1 MERSYITFAQAQAA
15 MNAMLEAA
23 QKRPEQPVAIA
34 IVDDAG
40 HMVAYH
46 QMDNLTVF
54 ARRHSIRKAYTG
66 AITGRNS
73 GEFGEWMKS
82 RGMTV
87 RELGGDL
94 ELTPGLGGVVIRARS
109 HAAGDVPRE
118 RHGRHRG
125 RRVPVR
131 PGRRR
136 PRDDRPEG
144 NELVAPERR
153 RFFVSVLS
161 AAGEDIGG
169 DLFRHHDRGD
179 VGIGARDL
187 WHQRGVDD
195 S

>member
-40 HMVAYH
+40 LMVAYH

-73 GEFGEWMKS
+73 GEFGELMKS

-94 ELTPGLGGVVIRARS
+94 ELTPGLGGVVIRAGG
-109 HAAGDVPRE
+109 HAAGDVP
-118 RHGRHRG
+118 
-125 RRVPVR
+125 
-131 PGRRR
+131 
-136 PRDDRPEG
+136 G
-144 NELVAPERR
+144 NVM
-153 RFFVSVLS
+153 
-161 AAGEDIGG
+161 G
-169 DLFRHHDRGD
+169 
-179 VGIGARDL
+179 GIGVGGYPSGQDDEDL
-187 WHQRGVDD
+187 AMIGLKAMKL
-195 S
+195 